1 MYFFVYY
8 DALHIV
14 TNLSSYL
21 DMIHILT
28 VLIQRYSSF
37 LQQLLGLTS
46 VLKILKTLLGN
57 TKVTHYSEMMEVSSG
72 KFNVNVNVP
81 GDEV

>member
-1 MYFFVYY
+1 MYY

-14 TNLSSYL
+14 TNLSFYL

-46 VLKILKTLLGN
+46 VLKILKTTLFLVGY
-57 TKVTHYSEMMEVSSG
+57 TKVTYYLKMMEVCCG